1 MDKDEKTIVE
11 RLQVFIRQRPLSDA
25 IPLDDAI
32 CSDDEGNVV
41 YNGKVT
47 HSF

>member
-41 YNGKVT
+41 YNEKVT